1 MSRRSEYLK
10 GKSFSSFINMSA
22 EEFSDLQKSGN
33 EWKLRAT
40 VTAMASAVNKR
51 LREFQKRD
59 IQTPA
64 TNYIE
69 DKFGTRIST
78 KDLTKGQLTSL
89 FFELKGFGE
98 AETSTIA
105 GWNRVKEKV
114 TERMADEGVEIS
126 DVDYDDYWDAFDAI
140 IKMNKNRIAM
150 DVPGASEFDPEIK
163 YKVLEYVKQ
172 KLIKYPDMTDKGVAK
187 SLFRKRKK
195 AGETIAKSNLD
206 RLYEALEDERRAKI
220 DRISTAR
227 YL

>member
-1 MSRRSEYLK
+1 MSKRSEYLK
-10 GKSFSSFINMSA
+10 GKSFASLVNMSA

-33 EWKLRAT
+33 EWKLKAT
-40 VTAMASAVNKR
+40 VTAMASTVNKR
-51 LREFQKRD
+51 LREFEKRD

-69 DKFGTRIST
+69 DKFGARIST

-89 FFELKGFGE
+89 YFELKGFGE

-114 TERMADEGVEIS
+114 TERMAEEGVEIS

-150 DVPGASEFDPEIK
+150 NVPGASEFDPEIK

-172 KLIKYPDMTDKGVAK
+172 KIIEYPNMSDTGVAK

-206 RLYEALEDERRAKI
+206 RLYEVLEDERRAKI

>member
-10 GKSFSSFINMSA
+10 GKSFSSFVNMSA
-22 EEFSDLQKSGN
+22 EEFADLQKSGN

-40 VTAMASAVNKR
+40 VTAMSSAVNKR

-89 FFELKGFGE
+89 YFELKGFAE

-105 GWNRVKEKV
+105 GWNRVKQKV
-114 TERMADEGVEIS
+114 TKKMEDEGIEIT
-126 DVDYDDYWDAFDAI
+126 DVDYDDYWSAFDDI
-140 IKMNKNRIAM
+140 MKMNKNRIKRG
-150 DVPGASEFDPEIK
+150 VSGASEFDRDMK
-163 YKVLEYVKQ
+163 YKVMEYVKQ
-172 KLIKYPDMTDKGVAK
+172 KLIQDPERSGNSIAR
-187 SLFRKRKK
+187 SLFRKDKYGKRQIDK
-195 AGETIAKSNLD
+195 
-206 RLYEALEDERRAKI
+206 LYEEMEHERHAI
-220 DRISTAR
+220 QDRISASR

>member
-10 GKSFSSFINMSA
+10 GKSLSSFVNMSA

-40 VTAMASAVNKR
+40 VTAMSSAVNKR

-78 KDLTKGQLTSL
+78 QGLTKGQLTSL
-89 FFELKGFGE
+89 YFELKGFAE
-98 AETSTIA
+98 AETSTIV
-105 GWNRVKEKV
+105 GWNRVKQKV
-114 TERMADEGVEIS
+114 TEKMADEGVEIT
-126 DVDYDDYWDAFDAI
+126 DVDYDDYWSAFDDI
-140 IKMNKNRIAM
+140 MKMNKNRIKRG
-150 DVPGASEFDPEIK
+150 VSGASEFDRDMK

-172 KLIKYPDMTDKGVAK
+172 KLIQNPERSGDSVAR
-187 SLFRKRKK
+187 SLFRKDKYGKRQIDK
-195 AGETIAKSNLD
+195 
-206 RLYEALEDERRAKI
+206 LYEEMERERHAI
-220 DRISTAR
+220 QDRISASR

>member
-1 MSRRSEYLK
+1 MSKRSEYLK

-98 AETSTIA
+98 AETSTIS

-114 TERMADEGVEIS
+114 TDRMADEGIDIT
-126 DVDYDDYWDAFDAI
+126 DVDYDEYWDAFDAI

-150 DVPGASEFDPEIK
+150 GIPGASEFDPDIK

-172 KLIKYPDMTDKGVAK
+172 KIIKYPDMSDEGVAK
-187 SLFRKRKK
+187 SLFRKRKHV
-195 AGETIAKSNLD
+195 GETIAKSNLD
-206 RLYEALEDERRAKI
+206 RLYEELEDERRAKI

>member
-10 GKSFSSFINMSA
+10 GKSLSSFVNMSA
-22 EEFSDLQKSGN
+22 EDFADLQKSGN

-40 VTAMASAVNKR
+40 VTAMSSAVNKR

-89 FFELKGFGE
+89 YFELKGFAE

-105 GWNRVKEKV
+105 GWNRVKQKV
-114 TERMADEGVEIS
+114 TEKMADEGVDIT
-126 DVDYDDYWDAFDAI
+126 DVDYDNYWSAFDDI
-140 IKMNKNRIAM
+140 MKMNKNRIKRG
-150 DVPGASEFDPEIK
+150 VPGASEFDRDMK
-163 YKVLEYVKQ
+163 YKVMEYVKQ
-172 KLIKYPDMTDKGVAK
+172 KLIQNPERSGDSIAR
-187 SLFRKRKK
+187 SIFRKDKYGKRQIDK
-195 AGETIAKSNLD
+195 
-206 RLYEALEDERRAKI
+206 LYEEMERERHAI
-220 DRISTAR
+220 QDRISASR